1 MMEDVLVKLNVGL
14 LLLKMHSTKR
24 GLDIRFDKLKKL
36 KLNNWT
42 EETEVVNVRTN
53 QPATRSPKK

>member
-1 MMEDVLVKLNVGL
+1 MHRKFTPVPKVQVENV
-14 LLLKMHSTKR
+14 
-24 GLDIRFDKLKKL
+24 DFRFDKLNKL

-42 EETEVVNVRTN
+42 EETEVVNVRTK